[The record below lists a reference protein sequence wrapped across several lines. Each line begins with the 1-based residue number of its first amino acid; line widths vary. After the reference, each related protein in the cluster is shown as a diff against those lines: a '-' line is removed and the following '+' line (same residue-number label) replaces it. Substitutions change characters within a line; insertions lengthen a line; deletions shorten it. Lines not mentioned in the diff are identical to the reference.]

1 MTYKILSTRQVDEIL
16 FTTVEYNFNG
26 TIITTEIGHF
36 MPKTEEEIIQ
46 NITNRASAEIGK
58 IEASNTIA
66 TLVKNI
72 VIGEE
77 KSIE

>member
-1 MTYKILSTRQVDEIL
+1 
-16 FTTVEYNFNG
+16 
-26 TIITTEIGHF
+26 

-66 TLVKNI
+66 TLVEGI

-77 KSIE
+77 KPIE